1 MPHLFL
7 QLALI
12 LALATGLGIV
22 ARRLRQPLILAYIF
36 AGIVISYLG
45 ILKEVES
52 NFLELLSNFG
62 IAFLLF
68 LVGIELKIDDLKSIG
83 KAAIYA
89 GLGQIIFT
97 ALIGYVLILGLGF
110 SPVPALYIAIAL
122 TFSSTVII
130 IKLLSEK
137 NELQSLYGKM
147 TVGFLLVQDF
157 VAIIALMVLSGFGG
171 GQVPSAAGL
180 FLILL
185 KGVILAGFTWAAVKF
200 GLINLFRMASV
211 SVELLFVAA
220 IAWAFLLSAV
230 AEQMGFSVA
239 IGAFL
244 AGVAVASSPYR
255 IQISGRVK
263 PLRDFFLII
272 FFILLGSSLSITSG
286 GFQTANVIILSLFIL
301 IGNPLIVI
309 AVMMSMGFR
318 NRTSFL
324 ASITVAQI
332 SEFSLILM
340 SVGKGLG
347 HVSPSDVSLVAA
359 IGIVTITLS
368 SYLIL
373 YGDKLYRWVQK
384 PMGKLFAEKA
394 HDSYVANKEI
404 LKDHAILVGAEQIGW
419 DILQFLKGKFS
430 DRNQILVVDFNP
442 DIYKSARAA
451 GFNAVF
457 GDITDPEVLE
467 ELTIERSKL
476 IVITDPDAEDAI
488 HLIKFAKDKNFKGPV
503 IATAYWSHDA
513 VRLYEAG
520 CDYVVVPEEVGGK
533 HLSRFLAENWE
544 DLAKI
549 KKGKSKHFEEL
560 MAKRIF

>member
-1 MPHLFL
+1 
-7 QLALI
+7 
-12 LALATGLGIV
+12 
-22 ARRLRQPLILAYIF
+22 
-36 AGIVISYLG
+36 
-45 ILKEVES
+45 
-52 NFLELLSNFG
+52 
-62 IAFLLF
+62 
-68 LVGIELKIDDLKSIG
+68 
-83 KAAIYA
+83 
-89 GLGQIIFT
+89 
-97 ALIGYVLILGLGF
+97 
-110 SPVPALYIAIAL
+110 
-122 TFSSTVII
+122 
-130 IKLLSEK
+130 
-137 NELQSLYGKM
+137 
-147 TVGFLLVQDF
+147 
-157 VAIIALMVLSGFGG
+157 
-171 GQVPSAAGL
+171 
-180 FLILL
+180 
-185 KGVILAGFTWAAVKF
+185 
-200 GLINLFRMASV
+200 MASV

-255 IQISGRVK
+255 TQISARVK

-272 FFILLGSSLSITSG
+272 FFILLGSSLSFASG
-286 GFQTANVIILSLFIL
+286 AIQLTNVVILSMFIL

-309 AVMMSMGFR
+309 AIMMSMGFR

-347 HVSPSDVSLVAA
+347 HVSASDVSLVAA
-359 IGIVTITLS
+359 VGIVTITLS

-373 YGDKLYRWVQK
+373 YGDKIYRMLQK
-384 PMGKLFAEKA
+384 PMAQLFAEKA
-394 HDSYVANKEI
+394 NDPYVTNKEI
-404 LKDHAILVGAEQIGW
+404 LKGHAILVGAEQMGW
-419 DILQFLKGKFS
+419 DILQFLKGKFT
-430 DRNQILVVDFNP
+430 DRSQILVVDFNP
-442 DIYKSARAA
+442 DVYKSVRAA

-457 GDITDPEVLE
+457 GDITDPELLE

-476 IVITDPDAEDAI
+476 IVITDPDFEDAI
-488 HLIKFAKDKNFKGPV
+488 HLIKFAKDKNFKGPI
-503 IATAYWSHDA
+503 IATVYWSHDA

-544 DLAKI
+544 DLARI

-560 MAKRIF
+560 MGKRIF

>member
-7 QLALI
+7 QLATV
-12 LALATGLGIV
+12 LALATGLGII
-22 ARRLRQPLILAYIF
+22 ARTLRQPLILAYIF

-45 ILKEVES
+45 ILKVVES

-68 LVGIELKIDDLKSIG
+68 LVGIELKIDDLKSVG
-83 KAAIYA
+83 KAAVFT

-110 SPVPALYIAIAL
+110 SVVSALYIATAL

-137 NELQSLYGKM
+137 NELQSLYGKI

-157 VAIIALMVLSGFGG
+157 VAILALMVLSGFSS

-180 FLILL
+180 ILIIFKGALL
-185 KGVILAGFTWAAVKF
+185 SGFTWAAVRF
-200 GLINLFRMASV
+200 GLLNLFRMASV
-211 SVELLFVAA
+211 
-220 IAWAFLLSAV
+220 SAV

-255 IQISGRVK
+255 TQISARVK

-272 FFILLGSSLSITSG
+272 FFILLGSSLSFASG
-286 GFQTANVIILSLFIL
+286 AIQLTNVVILSMFIL

-309 AVMMSMGFR
+309 AIMMSMGFR

-347 HVSPSDVSLVAA
+347 HV
-359 IGIVTITLS
+359 
-368 SYLIL
+368 
-373 YGDKLYRWVQK
+373 
-384 PMGKLFAEKA
+384 
-394 HDSYVANKEI
+394 
-404 LKDHAILVGAEQIGW
+404 
-419 DILQFLKGKFS
+419 
-430 DRNQILVVDFNP
+430 
-442 DIYKSARAA
+442 
-451 GFNAVF
+451 
-457 GDITDPEVLE
+457 
-467 ELTIERSKL
+467 
-476 IVITDPDAEDAI
+476 
-488 HLIKFAKDKNFKGPV
+488 
-503 IATAYWSHDA
+503 
-513 VRLYEAG
+513 
-520 CDYVVVPEEVGGK
+520 
-533 HLSRFLAENWE
+533 
-544 DLAKI
+544 
-549 KKGKSKHFEEL
+549 
-560 MAKRIF
+560 

>member
-7 QLALI
+7 QLATV
-12 LALATGLGIV
+12 LALATGLGII
-22 ARRLRQPLILAYIF
+22 ARTLRQPLILAYIF

-45 ILKEVES
+45 ILKVVES

-68 LVGIELKIDDLKSIG
+68 LVGIELKIDDLKSVG
-83 KAAIYA
+83 KAAVFT

-110 SPVPALYIAIAL
+110 SVVSALYIATAL

-137 NELQSLYGKM
+137 NELQSLYGKI

-157 VAIIALMVLSGFGG
+157 VAILALMVLSGFSS

-180 FLILL
+180 ILIIFKGALL
-185 KGVILAGFTWAAVKF
+185 SGFTWAAVRF
-200 GLINLFRMASV
+200 GLLNLFRMASV

-255 IQISGRVK
+255 TQISARVK

-272 FFILLGSSLSITSG
+272 FFILLGSSLSFASG
-286 GFQTANVIILSLFIL
+286 AIQLTNVVILSMFIL

-309 AVMMSMGFR
+309 AIMMSMGFR

-347 HVSPSDVSLVAA
+347 HVSASDVSLVAA
-359 IGIVTITLS
+359 VGIVTITLS

-373 YGDKLYRWVQK
+373 YGDKIYRMLQK
-384 PMGKLFAEKA
+384 PMAQLFAEKA
-394 HDSYVANKEI
+394 NDPYVTNKEI
-404 LKDHAILVGAEQIGW
+404 LKGHAILVGAEQMGW
-419 DILQFLKGKFS
+419 DILQFLKGKFT
-430 DRNQILVVDFNP
+430 DRSQILVVDFNP
-442 DIYKSARAA
+442 DVYKSVRAA

-457 GDITDPEVLE
+457 GDITDPELLE

-476 IVITDPDAEDAI
+476 IVITDPDFEDAI
-488 HLIKFAKDKNFKGPV
+488 HLIKFAKDKNFKGPI
-503 IATAYWSHDA
+503 IATVYWSHDA

-544 DLAKI
+544 DLARI

-560 MAKRIF
+560 MGKRIF